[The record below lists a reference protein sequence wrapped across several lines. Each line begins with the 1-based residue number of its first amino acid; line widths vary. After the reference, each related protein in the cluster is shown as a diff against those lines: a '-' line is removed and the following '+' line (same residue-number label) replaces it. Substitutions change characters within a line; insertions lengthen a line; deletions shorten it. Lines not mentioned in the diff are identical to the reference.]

1 MQSNADLASLFSTI
15 ADILDIRGAN
25 VFRVRAYRNAARTIE
40 GLSEP
45 IHELVARD
53 AAALDQLPGIGKG
66 LHDKIL
72 EYCAR
77 GTVGEYDELKA
88 SVPPG
93 LLELL
98 NIPTLGPK
106 RVKLL
111 HDIGVDSVVALE
123 EAATAGRVRDL
134 PGMGEKTEA
143 KLLHALRE
151 YKTLHTA
158 RMPWSRAQG
167 ILAGY
172 LAHLRRVPGVQELE
186 AAGSYRR
193 GRDTVGDLDI
203 LVTTHGDAR
212 PIIEAFVQYAAVADI
227 LARGDTKASV
237 ILRDKIQADLRVV
250 DTASFGAA
258 LQYFTGAKEHNVAIR
273 ARAKDRGLKVSEYGV
288 FRGET
293 RIAGATE
300 DEVYAALDLA
310 WIPPELREQ
319 RGEIEAAA
327 AGTLPTLVARTDIK
341 GDLHVHTSF
350 SDGNASIAAMAKA
363 AKARGYAYLAITD
376 HSKSVTVAHGLDEPA
391 VLRQLNEL
399 ERARAE
405 VPGIRILSG
414 IEVDVLRDGTLDLAD
429 EVLAQMDYVMATVH
443 YHLEL
448 DAATMTRRI
457 VRALAH
463 PAVRCLAH
471 PTGRRAGL
479 RGPYALD
486 FTAVL
491 EAARARRVMLEIN
504 AAPERLDLDDSHAEQ
519 ARRAGVPLVLNTD
532 AHAAAHFAYIDNG
545 LNIARRAW
553 CRAADIANTWPVA
566 KLLTWKTS
574 AT

>member
-1 MQSNADLASLFSTI
+1 
-15 ADILDIRGAN
+15 
-25 VFRVRAYRNAARTIE
+25 
-40 GLSEP
+40 
-45 IHELVARD
+45 
-53 AAALDQLPGIGKG
+53 
-66 LHDKIL
+66 
-72 EYCAR
+72 
-77 GTVGEYDELKA
+77 
-88 SVPPG
+88 
-93 LLELL
+93 
-98 NIPTLGPK
+98 
-106 RVKLL
+106 
-111 HDIGVDSVVALE
+111 
-123 EAATAGRVRDL
+123 
-134 PGMGEKTEA
+134 
-143 KLLHALRE
+143 
-151 YKTLHTA
+151 
-158 RMPWSRAQG
+158 
-167 ILAGY
+167 
-172 LAHLRRVPGVQELE
+172 
-186 AAGSYRR
+186 
-193 GRDTVGDLDI
+193 
-203 LVTTHGDAR
+203 
-212 PIIEAFVQYAAVADI
+212 
-227 LARGDTKASV
+227 
-237 ILRDKIQADLRVV
+237 
-250 DTASFGAA
+250 
-258 LQYFTGAKEHNVAIR
+258 
-273 ARAKDRGLKVSEYGV
+273 
-288 FRGET
+288 
-293 RIAGATE
+293 
-300 DEVYAALDLA
+300 
-310 WIPPELREQ
+310 
-319 RGEIEAAA
+319 
-327 AGTLPTLVARTDIK
+327 
-341 GDLHVHTSF
+341 
-350 SDGNASIAAMAKA
+350 MAKA
-363 AKARGYAYLAITD
+363 AMARGYAYLAITD

-519 ARRAGVPLVLNTD
+519 ARSAGVPLVLNTD